1 MGVGKIKSGHTK
13 ETFPLG
19 FEGWW
24 KLGRWEGM
32 VFQMDRRDK
41 EVGNRRE
48 AMTEKEQVHSLNN
61 RVQEGGSREMKLVR

>member
-1 MGVGKIKSGHTK
+1 
-13 ETFPLG
+13 
-19 FEGWW
+19 
-24 KLGRWEGM
+24 M